1 MKTFIIPFQL
11 VVPVIEV
18 KVDFTY
24 FPVKK
29 PSGINYMFLVLIK
42 DYPNKQKLVQDVL
55 FEFGLAKDVFR
66 IVAEE
71 IEVMIKNDVI
81 ICARGYQIESFL
93 SYTISDFHF
102 TTRGEEVFERQ
113 FIQIEKE
120 KDQSTTVY
128 YTPYPFQGHERE
140 YTLKKPVLPSLNL
153 TNLPLWSKLFQI
165 AKINDTQSF
174 RKQFDRFSNAELG
187 LQNQERVG
195 QISLNEQTVLLA
207 ATTIDMKITD
217 TKIIDFHD
225 LPNPLKS
232 VVKIYY
238 TDDLFKELVLWN
250 VSKRSPL
257 MKAEELNELNDVIQL
272 RWPDETIKPS
282 SQDSL
287 ALLITAKPNVSDK
300 YTLTFENFFADEFA
314 NDAYVRID
322 RNQQIS
328 RFGKGLVTTYQVN
341 YNADAPLVLN
351 YEKVV
356 TKSTLTS
363 HLSGLIKPVDSL
375 QSDVVKAVYAIEN
388 ALADFQVSSEW
399 ILFQL
404 TNQKNPI
411 AFMLTCISQV
421 GAYPAWKSLL
431 QQQAIDLIDR
441 QLSSL
446 QSLADVSMFKNYL
459 TLAKFANRSIL
470 SLLEQLKKNLKSL
483 PPQAIYEKLADANL
497 DPKDVLIH
505 FNPLSVYLQQILN
518 NQAVNPVDKLTIE
531 LGKLGQRFQELKTLL
546 KIEKLTDIPFDDG
559 LDYEHYLKS
568 HAGFL
573 QGMEFLKSFQSYL
586 PNDDIKMLT
595 NFQLLFNESA
605 TYARFLK
612 ERERSNT
619 VFTLAE
625 VNRYVKEPSIEKLRT
640 IVIELTCIV
649 EELGKTFW
657 KANSRA
663 TLEEHIQYFYDQK
676 VINQAEKSNLHQLR
690 LWRVSLV
697 HPTMRVKHSDE
708 ELRNYAEL
716 VLTLS
721 QKINAL

>member
-1 MKTFIIPFQL
+1 MKTFIIPFQI

-29 PSGINYMFLVLIK
+29 PSGINYMFLVLMK

-71 IEVMIKNDVI
+71 IDVMIKNDVI
-81 ICARGYQIESFL
+81 VCAKGYQIESFL
-93 SYTISDFHF
+93 TYSLSDFHF

-120 KDQSTTVY
+120 KDQTMTVY
-128 YTPYPFQGHERE
+128 YTPYPFQGQQRE
-140 YTLKKPVLPSLNL
+140 YTLKPPSLPSLSL
-153 TNLPLWSKLFQI
+153 TNPNLWAKAFQK
-165 AKINDTQSF
+165 AKINDVQSF

-195 QISLNEQTVLLA
+195 QIFLKEQNVLLA
-207 ATTIDMKITD
+207 MTTIDMKITE

-225 LPNPLKS
+225 LPNSIKS
-232 VVKIYY
+232 LVTIYY

-250 VSKRSPL
+250 ISKHAPSL
-257 MKAEELNELNDVIQL
+257 KAEELNDLNDVIQL

-282 SQDSL
+282 LLDSL
-287 ALLITAKPNVSDK
+287 GLMITAKPSGSDK
-300 YTLTFENFFADEFA
+300 NTLSFEGFFAQQFI
-314 NDAYVRID
+314 NDTYIRID
-322 RNQQIS
+322 RSQQIS
-328 RFGKGLVTTYQVN
+328 RFGRGLVATYQVN

-351 YEKVV
+351 YEKTV
-356 TKSTLTS
+356 TKSMLIS
-363 HLSGLIKPVDSL
+363 HLSVLIKPINNP
-375 QSDVVKAVYAIEN
+375 QSDVVKAVYTIEN
-388 ALADFQVSSEW
+388 ALVDFQVSSEW
-399 ILFQL
+399 ILHQIKSQ
-404 TNQKNPI
+404 TNPL
-411 AFMLTCISQV
+411 AFILACISLIA
-421 GAYPAWKSLL
+421 AYPAWKSLL
-431 QQQAIDLIDR
+431 EQQAIALIDR
-441 QLSSL
+441 HLSSL
-446 QSLADVSMFKNYL
+446 QSLDDISIFKNYL

-483 PPQAIYEKLADANL
+483 PAQAVYEKLVEVNL

-505 FNPLSVYLQQILN
+505 FNPLSVYIQQILN
-518 NQAVNPVDKLTIE
+518 NEDINPVDKLTIE
-531 LGKLGQRFQELKTLL
+531 LGKLGQRFQNLKTLL
-546 KIEKLTDIPFDDG
+546 KIEKLTDVPFDDG
-559 LDYEHYLKS
+559 FDYENYLKS
-568 HAGFL
+568 YAGFL
-573 QGMEFLKSFQSYL
+573 QGMEYIKTFQSYL
-586 PNDDIKMLT
+586 PNDEIKTLT

-605 TYARFLK
+605 IYARFLK

-625 VNRYVKEPSIEKLRT
+625 VERYINAPSIEKLRT

-649 EELGKTFW
+649 EELGKAFW
-657 KANSRA
+657 KANPRA
-663 TLEEHIQYFYDQK
+663 TLEEHIQYFYEQK
-676 VINQAEKSNLHQLR
+676 VINQGEKSDLHQLR

-697 HPTMRVKHSDE
+697 HPTVRVKHSDA